1 MFNIDWKNF
10 INIIDFA
17 YQPIVDIRNGK
28 TLAFEALI
36 RNFDK
41 NFKDIDE
48 LFNTLYD
55 EKILFNIDIEL
66 RKKAIAKL
74 RDIYENNSDILLFY
88 NIDNRIIEMENY
100 KIHVTDAILDCFG
113 VHKNYITFEISEK
126 HQFSS
131 FESVATIF
139 EAYKNQGFSIAIDD
153 FGTGFSGLKMLYHFL
168 PDFIKIDRFFIADI
182 VNDAKKKLFVT
193 NIVNIAH
200 QINTKVIA
208 EGIETIDEYIA
219 CLEIGCDF
227 AQGYFIQKP
236 TLNVRELKSK
246 YKIPS
251 FKKRGI
257 SIDNFNLNSV
267 YYSSSNYN
275 ELIDKYIIAS
285 ATDLE
290 GKITSVSDA
299 FCKLSGY
306 KKYELLGKP
315 HNIVRNPTNSSD
327 IYFNMWDTIKNGKVW
342 HGELSNLA
350 KNGQI
355 YWVESTISPNY
366 SKDGKLVGYTSIR
379 QNITE
384 KKYLEELSITDH
396 LTKLFNRR
404 YFDKQLNLMIDNS
417 VQYNSYLTLALFDID
432 HFKLYNDTY
441 GHSKG
446 DKVLKKISN
455 CIQSLCED
463 EEVFCRIGGEEFA
476 LIFLDKNQNETKE
489 FLQKCLNAVENLEIE
504 HKNNF
509 NVSNYVTISCGAI
522 CSRGHMIYEQYSK
535 LMISADSLLYEAKNG
550 GKNRLVLNC
559 SGNFN
564 CISSNRLLSRVQY

>member
-1 MFNIDWKNF
+1 MTNIDWEKF

-17 YQPIVDIRNGK
+17 YQPIIDIKTGK
-28 TLAFEALI
+28 TIAFEALI
-36 RNFDK
+36 RNFNED
-41 NFKDIDE
+41 FKDIDE
-48 LFNTLYD
+48 LFNTLYK
-55 EKILFNIDIEL
+55 ERILFNIDIEL

-74 RDIYENNSDILLFY
+74 RVIYENNSDILLFY

-100 KIHVTDAILDCFG
+100 KMQATDAILDCFG
-113 VHKNYITFEISEK
+113 VHKSYITFEISEK

-139 EAYKNQGFSIAIDD
+139 EAYKSQGFSIAIDD
-153 FGTGFSGLKMLYHFL
+153 FGTGFSGLKMLYHFS

-200 QINTKVIA
+200 QINAKVIA

-236 TLNVRELKSK
+236 TLNIEELKSE
-246 YKIPS
+246 YKIPQIN
-251 FKKRGI
+251 KRKI
-257 SIDNFNLNSV
+257 VVNNFNLNNV
-267 YYSSSNYN
+267 YYSSNNYN
-275 ELIDKYIIAS
+275 ELIDKYIVAS
-285 ATDLE
+285 ATDLK
-290 GKITSVSDA
+290 GKLTSVSDA

-306 KKYELLGKP
+306 EKYELLGKA
-315 HNIVRNPTNSSD
+315 HKIVRNPSNSSE
-327 IYFNMWDTIKNGKVW
+327 IFFNMWETIRNGKVW

-350 KNGQI
+350 KDGQI
-355 YWVESTISPNY
+355 YWVEATISPNF
-366 SKDGKLVGYTSIR
+366 SEDGNIIGYTSIR

-384 KKYLEELSITDH
+384 KKFLEELSITDH
-396 LTKLFNRR
+396 LTKAFNRR
-404 YFDKQLNLMIDNS
+404 YFDKQLNLMIENS
-417 VQYNSYLTLALFDID
+417 VQYNSYLTLALFDVD

-441 GHSKG
+441 GHTKG

-463 EEVFCRIGGEEFA
+463 EEIFCRIGGEEFA
-476 LIFLDKNQNETKE
+476 LIFLDKNQNETST
-489 FLQKCLNAVENLEIE
+489 FLQKCINAVENLEIE

-509 NVSNYVTISCGAI
+509 NVSDYVTMSCGAI
-522 CSRGHMIYEQYSK
+522 CSRGHIIYEQYSK
-535 LMISADSLLYEAKNG
+535 LMISADSLLYKAKNS
-550 GKNRLVLNC
+550 GKNRLILNC
-559 SGNFN
+559 SANFN
-564 CISSNRLLSRVQY
+564 CISSSRLLSRIEY